1 MIDLRK
7 YIRLFPWRRELVK
20 VLGVLHPAQHHV
32 ADVERPLLDVLNVV
46 TPEILEIV
54 CLVD

>member
-1 MIDLRK
+1 M
-7 YIRLFPWRRELVK
+7 K

-54 CLVD
+54 SLASSTMLRSSSLLCSAPS

>member
-20 VLGVLHPAQHHV
+20 VLGVLDPAQYHV

-54 CLVD
+54 FLVD